1 MREYKYAQSDET
13 LLITGPTGTGKSR
26 MAKIIHDRSKRVA
39 NRFIHVNLCNFS
51 DGLFESELFG
61 HTKGSFTGATSDKA
75 GFLEKVGSGTLFL
88 DELGEISLKTQAK
101 LLMLLEEKK
110 FYPVGS
116 TVPLGFRGRLV
127 FATNKNLEAMVKSG
141 SFREDLYFRLRTF
154 ELELSSLIDL
164 PDFEDIVEREFL
176 TCKLKKR
183 KSALILSDEARSVIQ
198 NYDWPG
204 NYREL
209 LNVLNYIV
217 LMSDNCVV
225 ENDFPSYMLRNSEP
239 GQNTDDYHA
248 NLSRFEKHFLKKMLE
263 KRDYRINK
271 TARETKIS
279 KVTLLAKIKKYD
291 IKVVKE
297 EQKRQ
302 KA

>member
-1 MREYKYAQSDET
+1 MREHRFAQSDET

-26 MAKIIHDRSKRVA
+26 MAKIIHDISKRAA

-88 DELGEISLKTQAK
+88 DELGEISLQTQAK
-101 LLMLLEEKK
+101 LLMLLEERR

-116 TVPLGFRGRLV
+116 TVALGFRGRIV
-127 FATNKNLEAMVKSG
+127 FATNKNLEDMVKSG

-154 ELELSSLIDL
+154 ELELSSLTDL

-176 TCKLKKR
+176 TCKLKKG
-183 KSALILSDEARSVIQ
+183 KSALILSDEAWSVIQ

-217 LMSDNCVV
+217 FMSDNCVV
-225 ENDFPSYMLRNSEP
+225 KDDFPSYMLRNCEP

-248 NLSRFEKHFLKKMLE
+248 NLSRFEKNFLTKMLE